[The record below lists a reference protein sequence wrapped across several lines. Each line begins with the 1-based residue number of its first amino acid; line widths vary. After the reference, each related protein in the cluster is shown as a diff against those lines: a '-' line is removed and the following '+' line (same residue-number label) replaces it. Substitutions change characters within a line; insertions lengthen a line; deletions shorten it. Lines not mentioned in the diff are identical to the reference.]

1 MNWRRTARRLAELS
15 LAIALLAVSA
25 WWLSG
30 RLLDGWLLTLYLPAL
45 MLAMMVSGGPHNI
58 AAAAGF
64 IAQVLHTFLMLYCA
78 SFGLAVLCHYLQ
90 PRRRA

>member
-1 MNWRRTARRLAELS
+1 MNWRKTARRLAELS

-64 IAQVLHTFLMLYCA
+64 IAQVLQTFLMLYCA
-78 SFGLAVLCHYLQ
+78 SFGLAVLCHYLR